1 MASLLLLIIYISF
14 IGLGIPDS
22 LFGSAWPAIYT
33 DLGLPV
39 SSASFVT
46 MTVSGCTIISSLLS
60 ARLIHRFG
68 TSVITAASTL
78 LTAFALLGFSLSA
91 NLLCLCLCAI
101 PLGLGAGCVDTALN
115 HYVALHYKASHMNF
129 LHCFYGIGVTLSPF
143 LMSLAL
149 SAGSWRSGYRTVF
162 FFQLFIGILTTVS
175 LPIWRKAGHTAPDEE
190 AHNSRPAGFLSLIR
204 IPKVRR
210 VCMVFIGSCGLEYT
224 CGGWG
229 STFLV
234 RSRGLSTDTAALI
247 ITFYYAGMAAGRFLS
262 GILSARFTPAQL
274 VKAGQRVTACALVL
288 LLLPLPSAAAGVSL
302 FLIGLGNG
310 PVFPNML
317 HLTPQH
323 FTKELSQSVM
333 GIQMA
338 ASYTGIM
345 LTPALFGPI
354 AETAGTAVFPF
365 YLLAAFTLMAAGSL
379 LIQRKSA

>member
-162 FFQLFIGILTTVS
+162 FFQLFISILTTVS
-175 LPIWRKAGHTAPDEE
+175 LPIWRKAGHTAPEE
-190 AHNSRPAGFLSLIR
+190 AAHNSRPAGFLSLIR

-224 CGGWG
+224 CGG
-229 STFLV
+229 
-234 RSRGLSTDTAALI
+234 
-247 ITFYYAGMAAGRFLS
+247 
-262 GILSARFTPAQL
+262 
-274 VKAGQRVTACALVL
+274 
-288 LLLPLPSAAAGVSL
+288 
-302 FLIGLGNG
+302 
-310 PVFPNML
+310 
-317 HLTPQH
+317 
-323 FTKELSQSVM
+323 
-333 GIQMA
+333 
-338 ASYTGIM
+338 
-345 LTPALFGPI
+345 
-354 AETAGTAVFPF
+354 
-365 YLLAAFTLMAAGSL
+365 
-379 LIQRKSA
+379 